1 MSGEGSEPAIPACF
15 RIRADLQRLKRDT
28 ESRKLSA
35 VTESAPVAQKRR
47 LRWIAAAAASVVAA
61 LVLGLIFW
69 QAKRPS
75 VHPVASASPTAI
87 AVLPLQN
94 AGSDKDIDFLR
105 LALADEIATALSHV
119 QSFSIRPSATT
130 SKYKDAADLQQAGH
144 DMGVTSIVTGHFL
157 KEGEQLEITLE
168 AVDIATNRSVWRDT
182 INAAASDRVAMQ
194 EHITSREAQGVWRVP
209 GLAACVTA

>member
-28 ESRKLSA
+28 ESRKLST
-35 VTESAPVAQKRR
+35 VTESAPVARNRR
-47 LRWIAAAAASVVAA
+47 LRWIAAVAASVVAA

-75 VHPVASASPTAI
+75 VHPVAPASPRTI
-87 AVLPLQN
+87 AVLPLEN

-119 QSFSIRPSATT
+119 QSFSIRPSVTT
-130 SKYKDAADLQQAGH
+130 SKYKDLNADLQQAGR

-168 AVDIATNRSVWRDT
+168 AV
-182 INAAASDRVAMQ
+182 
-194 EHITSREAQGVWRVP
+194 G
-209 GLAACVTA
+209 